1 MKTSIVQIGN
11 SKGVIL
17 PSEMLQKLRLSSKS
31 SVEIEVKNDNIM
43 IKPSPRQG
51 WAEAFKSFSSSGSEE
66 AFFPDFFEDEDLS
79 WWTWNE
85 EKK

>member
-1 MKTSIVQIGN
+1 MKTNIIQIGN

-17 PSEMLQKLRLSSKS
+17 PSEVLQKLRLSYKS
-31 SVEIEVKNDNIM
+31 SVEIEVGNNNIV
-43 IKPSPRQG
+43 IKPAPRQG
-51 WAEAFKSFSSSGSEE
+51 WAEAFKEFASSGSEE
-66 AFFPDFFEDEDLS
+66 TLFPDFFEDEDLS